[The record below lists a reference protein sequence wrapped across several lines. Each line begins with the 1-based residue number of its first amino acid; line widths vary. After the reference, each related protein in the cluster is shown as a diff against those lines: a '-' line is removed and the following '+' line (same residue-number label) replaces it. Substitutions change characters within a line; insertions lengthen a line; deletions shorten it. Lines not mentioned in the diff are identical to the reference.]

1 MQRGIPYRALAE
13 FRYEIRRFLNFS
25 ERAAR
30 AAGIEPQ
37 QHQALL
43 AIKGLPDGQKA
54 TVGSLAEQLQI
65 QHHSAVELAI
75 RLESKGLVKRSRNSA
90 DRRQVLLMLTGRGE
104 KLLRGLSATHHAE
117 LRTAG
122 PNLLRALEAAVR
134 HARMRLGGHA
144 TRPPRA
150 SAPRRGKKLR
160 KRG

>member
-1 MQRGIPYRALAE
+1 MQREIPYRALAE

-25 ERAAR
+25 ERATR

-54 TVGSLAEQLQI
+54 TVGSLAERLQI

-75 RLESKGLVKRSRNSA
+75 RLESNGLVKRSRNA
-90 DRRQVLLMLTGRGE
+90 TDRRQVLLMLTGRGE

-117 LRTAG
+117 LGSAG
-122 PNLLRALEAAVR
+122 PKLLRALEAAVR
-134 HARMRLGGHA
+134 HARTTPGGHA
-144 TRPPRA
+144 RRPPRA
-150 SAPRRGKKLR
+150 KVRMRAKKSR
-160 KRG
+160 KRK